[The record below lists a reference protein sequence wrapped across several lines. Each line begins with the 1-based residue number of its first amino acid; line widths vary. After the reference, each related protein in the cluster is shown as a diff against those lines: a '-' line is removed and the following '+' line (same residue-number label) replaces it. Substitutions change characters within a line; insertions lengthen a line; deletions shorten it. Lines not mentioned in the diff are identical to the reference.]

1 MRAQLRFPRPPMCCL
16 TPLGLQHF
24 WLRLRHLAP
33 AGPYRYRFLNM
44 LLVQFRPRAVST
56 HTHTHGQ
63 REGGD
68 RRLVS
73 GRWCVRVW
81 SRLKA
86 YRRPPSVTVPR
97 GASQSMKNESAKK
110 GKNKKR
116 ASPTDLIAEGLE
128 LLQAPALQLLL
139 HSTGENERA
148 KQPDWRW
155 CLRFHVC
162 LAQCKK
168 YGGKNVNMG
177 YYSKNL

>member
-33 AGPYRYRFLNM
+33 AGPYRYRFFNM

-128 LLQAPALQLLL
+128 LLQASTVSSFHKGEGTSKTTWLKAVARELMLACAL
-139 HSTGENERA
+139 
-148 KQPDWRW
+148 
-155 CLRFHVC
+155 
-162 LAQCKK
+162 
-168 YGGKNVNMG
+168 
-177 YYSKNL
+177 